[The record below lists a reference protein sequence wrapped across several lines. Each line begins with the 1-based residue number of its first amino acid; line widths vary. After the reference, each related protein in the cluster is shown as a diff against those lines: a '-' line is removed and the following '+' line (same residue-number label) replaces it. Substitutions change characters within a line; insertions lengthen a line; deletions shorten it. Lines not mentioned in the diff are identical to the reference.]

1 MLLEEVSMSRTRRS
15 YDREFKIEA
24 VRMVVDQGR
33 PVTEVARNL
42 GVSPSLVHRWKAQL
56 LEDGQVA
63 FPGNGNLKPADA
75 ELQALRREL
84 ETTRQERDILKKALA
99 FFAKDKR

>member
-1 MLLEEVSMSRTRRS
+1 MLLEEVSMSRARRS

-42 GVSPSLVHRWKAQL
+42 GVSPSLVHRWKSQL

-63 FPGNGNLKPADA
+63 FPGHGNLKPADA
-75 ELQALRREL
+75 ELQALRREI

>member
-1 MLLEEVSMSRTRRS
+1 MSRTRRS

-42 GVSPSLVHRWKAQL
+42 GVSPSLVHRWKSQL